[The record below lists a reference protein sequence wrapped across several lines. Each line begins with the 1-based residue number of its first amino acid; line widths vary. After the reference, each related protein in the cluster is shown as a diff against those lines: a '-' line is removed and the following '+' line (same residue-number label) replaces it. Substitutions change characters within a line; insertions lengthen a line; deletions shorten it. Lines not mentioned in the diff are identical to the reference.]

1 VAYQVTTWLK
11 SMIHQ
16 LRYTVGTSLAVITNE
31 HFWRSDYTINSI
43 LLSEGQAAQMCNLSR
58 KL

>member
-31 HFWRSDYTINSI
+31 HF
-43 LLSEGQAAQMCNLSR
+43 
-58 KL
+58 